1 MNLDGRVALVTG
13 GAGRIGLAIAE
24 TLAEQGCHLALLDR
38 SMPALRSQCM
48 ALSARWGVKVEPI
61 EVDLERETARDAVPD
76 TVSRLFG
83 RLDILVNN
91 AAFVGDTSLDGW
103 VTGFDDQSL
112 LTWRRCVEVNVTAA
126 FHLCQL
132 LAPKLRAAPTASI
145 VNIASIYGAVGP
157 DYSLYENTSMG
168 NPAAYAIS
176 KAGLLQLTRWLA
188 TTLAPDVRVNCIS
201 PGGVARG
208 QPQSFVDRYVKRTP
222 LARMGK
228 EEDFK
233 GAIAYLASD
242 LSAWVTG
249 QNLFVDGGWT
259 VW

>member
-103 VTGFDDQSL
+103 VTGFDDCL
-112 LTWRRCVEVNVTAA
+112 LYTSFSSRNVG
-126 FHLCQL
+126 C
-132 LAPKLRAAPTASI
+132 AS
-145 VNIASIYGAVGP
+145 YP
-157 DYSLYENTSMG
+157 
-168 NPAAYAIS
+168 
-176 KAGLLQLTRWLA
+176 
-188 TTLAPDVRVNCIS
+188 
-201 PGGVARG
+201 
-208 QPQSFVDRYVKRTP
+208 
-222 LARMGK
+222 
-228 EEDFK
+228 
-233 GAIAYLASD
+233 
-242 LSAWVTG
+242 
-249 QNLFVDGGWT
+249 
-259 VW
+259 